1 VQEIAVFLHE
11 NGPREQGISAFL
23 FAGGGFHNFS

>member
-1 VQEIAVFLHE
+1 VQEIAVFLLE
-11 NGPREQGISAFL
+11 TGPREHEIPAFR